1 MKILVTGATG
11 YIGHNLALTLAERGN
26 QVNILV
32 RNPTSANV
40 PQHHNISVF
49 TGDITNKH
57 SINKAIRDCD
67 QVYHT
72 AALVKLFSKDQSLF
86 KKINVDGTKN
96 ILDESLENGV
106 KKFVFTSSCGVI
118 GPSLGKPMNEN
129 DPRVVSFDNDYEFSK
144 FLAEKLVMEYREKGL
159 YTVIVSLS
167 KVYGPGIETH
177 PISVNTEIK
186 KFVHG
191 KPALIPK
198 PGNLATNYC
207 FIDDVVEGHI
217 LAMKNGTS
225 GEKYILGG
233 ENISYID
240 LFQKIRSLSG
250 TKARIIQVPKFIV
263 KLWAFMQWV
272 QFELTNKEPFVTNK
286 GIKQIFCN
294 KIFSSEKAIRELGYH
309 LTALEEGLQQT
320 IQFLKT
326 QTHA

>member
-11 YIGHNLALTLAERGN
+11 YIGHILALTLAERGN

-32 RNPTSANV
+32 RNPASANV

>member
-1 MKILVTGATG
+1 
-11 YIGHNLALTLAERGN
+11 
-26 QVNILV
+26 
-32 RNPTSANV
+32 
-40 PQHHNISVF
+40 
-49 TGDITNKH
+49 
-57 SINKAIRDCD
+57 
-67 QVYHT
+67 
-72 AALVKLFSKDQSLF
+72 
-86 KKINVDGTKN
+86 
-96 ILDESLENGV
+96 
-106 KKFVFTSSCGVI
+106 
-118 GPSLGKPMNEN
+118 
-129 DPRVVSFDNDYEFSK
+129 
-144 FLAEKLVMEYREKGL
+144 
-159 YTVIVSLS
+159 
-167 KVYGPGIETH
+167 
-177 PISVNTEIK
+177 
-186 KFVHG
+186 
-191 KPALIPK
+191 
-198 PGNLATNYC
+198 
-207 FIDDVVEGHI
+207 VVEGHI

>member
-32 RNPTSANV
+32 RNPASANV

>member
-32 RNPTSANV
+32 RNPASANV

-49 TGDITNKH
+49 TGDITNKL

-86 KKINVDGTKN
+86 KKINVEGTKN
-96 ILDESLENGV
+96 MLDESLENGV

-118 GPSLGKPMNEN
+118 GPSLGKPMHEN

-144 FLAEKLVMEYREKGL
+144 FLAEKLVMEYRDKGL

-217 LAMKNGTS
+217 LAMNNGTS

-272 QFELTNKEPFVTNK
+272 QFKLTNKEPFVTNK

-294 KIFSSEKAIRELGYH
+294 KIFSSKKATREIGYH
-309 LTALEEGLQQT
+309 LTPLEEGLKQT
-320 IQFLKT
+320 IHFLKT
-326 QTHA
+326 KEYA